1 MKEKT
6 ETENTSFNVFDT
18 KKKTEVKSE
27 VKKEAAKEVKQEVKE
42 TDDIGVS
49 KKATDSYSTKLREA
63 VEAKKVIQDINEMTD
78 AEIEEYLKKRKAEH
92 NAFKITSAKVPMN
105 KLVQAS
111 VAPAPQMNPNTF
123 MKNAIYMQNRLRVEL
138 DKKG

>member
-6 ETENTSFNVFDT
+6 ETENTSFNAFDT
-18 KKKTEVKSE
+18 KKKTEVKPD
-27 VKKEAAKEVKQEVKE
+27 VKKEAVKEVKQEVKE
-42 TDDIGVS
+42 TVKES
-49 KKATDSYSTKLREA
+49 VPEA
-63 VEAKKVIQDINEMTD
+63 KSEAKKVQDINAMSD
-78 AEIEEYLKKRKAEH
+78 AEIEAYLKKRKAERD
-92 NAFKITSAKVPMN
+92 AFTITSVKVPMS

-123 MKNAIYMQNRLRVEL
+123 MKNAIYMQNRLRAEL

>member
-6 ETENTSFNVFDT
+6 ETENTSFNAFDT
-18 KKKTEVKSE
+18 KKKTEVKPD
-27 VKKEAAKEVKQEVKE
+27 VKKEAVKEVKQEVKE
-42 TDDIGVS
+42 TVKES
-49 KKATDSYSTKLREA
+49 
-63 VEAKKVIQDINEMTD
+63 VPEAKSDEKKVQDINSMSD
-78 AEIEEYLKKRKAEH
+78 AEIEAYLKKRKAERD
-92 NAFKITSAKVPMN
+92 AFTITSVKVPMS

-123 MKNAIYMQNRLRVEL
+123 MKNAIYMQNRLRAEL

>member
-6 ETENTSFNVFDT
+6 ETENTSFNAFDT
-18 KKKTEVKSE
+18 KKKTEVKPE
-27 VKKEAAKEVKQEVKE
+27 VKKEAVKEVKQEIKEAVKE
-42 TDDIGVS
+42 SVPE
-49 KKATDSYSTKLREA
+49 KK
-63 VEAKKVIQDINEMTD
+63 VEAKVEVKKVVQDINEMTD
-78 AEIEEYLKKRKAEH
+78 AEIEEYLKKRKAERGS
-92 NAFKITSAKVPMN
+92 FKITSTKVPMN

-123 MKNAIYMQNRLRVEL
+123 MKNAMYMQNRLRAEF

>member
-6 ETENTSFNVFDT
+6 ETENTSFNAFDT

-27 VKKEAAKEVKQEVKE
+27 VKKEAVKEVKQEVKE
-42 TDDIGVS
+42 TVKESVPEVKSD
-49 KKATDSYSTKLREA
+49 E
-63 VEAKKVIQDINEMTD
+63 KKVQDINSMSD
-78 AEIEEYLKKRKAEH
+78 AEIEAYLKKRKAERD
-92 NAFKITSAKVPMN
+92 AFTITSVKVPMS

-123 MKNAIYMQNRLRVEL
+123 MKNAIYMQNRLRAEL

>member
-6 ETENTSFNVFDT
+6 ETENTSFNAFDT
-18 KKKTEVKSE
+18 KKKTEVKPE
-27 VKKEAAKEVKQEVKE
+27 VKKEAVKEVKQEVKE
-42 TDDIGVS
+42 AV
-49 KKATDSYSTKLREA
+49 KEA
-63 VEAKKVIQDINEMTD
+63 VSEVKAEEKKVQDINSMSD
-78 AEIEEYLKKRKAEH
+78 AEIEAYLKKRKAERD
-92 NAFKITSAKVPMN
+92 AFTITSVKVPMS

-123 MKNAIYMQNRLRVEL
+123 MKNAVYMQNRLRAEL

>member
-6 ETENTSFNVFDT
+6 ETENTSFNAFDT
-18 KKKTEVKSE
+18 KKKTEVKPE
-27 VKKEAAKEVKQEVKE
+27 VKKEAVKEVKQEVKE
-42 TDDIGVS
+42 
-49 KKATDSYSTKLREA
+49 A
-63 VEAKKVIQDINEMTD
+63 VKESVPEVKSEAKKVQDINSMSD
-78 AEIEEYLKKRKAEH
+78 AEIEAYLKKRKAERD
-92 NAFKITSAKVPMN
+92 AFTITSVKVPMS

-123 MKNAIYMQNRLRVEL
+123 MKNAIYMQNRLRAEL

>member
-6 ETENTSFNVFDT
+6 ETENTSFNTFDT
-18 KKKTEVKSE
+18 KKKTEVKPE
-27 VKKEAAKEVKQEVKE
+27 VKKEAVKEVKQEVKE
-42 TDDIGVS
+42 AVKES
-49 KKATDSYSTKLREA
+49 VPEVKA
-63 VEAKKVIQDINEMTD
+63 EAKKVQDINSMSD
-78 AEIEEYLKKRKAEH
+78 AEIEAYLKKRKAERD
-92 NAFKITSAKVPMN
+92 AFTITSVKVPMS

-123 MKNAIYMQNRLRVEL
+123 MKNAIYMQNRLRAEL

>member
-6 ETENTSFNVFDT
+6 ETENTSFNAFDT
-18 KKKTEVKSE
+18 KKKTEVKPD
-27 VKKEAAKEVKQEVKE
+27 VKKEAVKEVKQEVKE
-42 TDDIGVS
+42 TVKESVLEVKSD
-49 KKATDSYSTKLREA
+49 
-63 VEAKKVIQDINEMTD
+63 AKKVQDINSMSD
-78 AEIEEYLKKRKAEH
+78 AEIEAYLKKRKAERD
-92 NAFKITSAKVPMN
+92 AFTITSVKVPMS

-123 MKNAIYMQNRLRVEL
+123 MKNAIYMQNRLRAEL